1 MALGLPWS
9 HVIKYHRW
17 VAALAWPLLFTL
29 ADRQAGRRVDQYHGM
44 GGERLASCT
53 SVANVIC
60 CRWMGHFT
68 MLAITVHGICYYIIW
83 AFQPGVK

>member
-17 VAALAWPLLFTL
+17 VAAVARHQILTLASQ
-29 ADRQAGRRVDQYHGM
+29 ADRQAARHADWCPGVE
-44 GGERLASCT
+44 GENPASSSIVCG
-53 SVANVIC
+53 
-60 CRWMGHFT
+60 RWMGHFT
-68 MLAITVHGICYYIIW
+68 MLAVTVHGICYYVVW